1 MIRLEIPQR
10 GTIELQHAVFDINGT
25 LAIDGVI
32 APEVIQRLHV
42 LSEQLTLH
50 FLTAGTQGNIPEI
63 ERALGMSLR
72 LISKAEEKMRYVQQL
87 GPSNVVAI
95 GNGVNDIG
103 MLRLATLGIVVLSTE
118 GLAARALQA
127 ADVLVNSP
135 VDAIDLLL
143 RPKRLIGTLRG

>member
-63 ERALGMSLR
+63 ERTLGISLR

-103 MLRLATLGIVVLSTE
+103 MLRLATLGIVVLSSE

-127 ADVLVNSP
+127 ADVLANSP

>member
-32 APEVIQRLHV
+32 ASEAIQRLHV

>member
-25 LAIDGVI
+25 LAIDGEI

-50 FLTAGTQGNIPEI
+50 FLTAGTQGNIPEL

-103 MLRLATLGIVVLSTE
+103 MLRLAALGIVVLSTE